1 MIRIIRAI
9 DWYVHLTM
17 IASIGL
23 IIASFCVPPTG
34 VIDGSVLGGVGE
46 LGSMAAVFTFLA
58 KLPEYIEKGITARVT
73 KGNTTLVVGGK
84 EKTED
89 TETENLTIEEP

>member
-1 MIRIIRAI
+1 MIRIIRAV

-17 IASIGL
+17 MASIGL
-23 IIASFCVPPTG
+23 IIASFIVPPTG

-58 KLPEYIEKGITARVT
+58 KLPEYIEKGVTARVT

-84 EKTED
+84 ENTEYIN
-89 TETENLTIEEP
+89 TENTTTEEP

>member
-1 MIRIIRAI
+1 MIRIIRAV

-46 LGSMAAVFTFLA
+46 LGSMAALFTFLA
-58 KLPEYIEKGITARVT
+58 KLPEYLSVGATAKIQ
-73 KGNTTLVVGGK
+73 KGNTTIEVGK
-84 EKTED
+84 EIKNKTD
-89 TETENLTIEEP
+89 NEE